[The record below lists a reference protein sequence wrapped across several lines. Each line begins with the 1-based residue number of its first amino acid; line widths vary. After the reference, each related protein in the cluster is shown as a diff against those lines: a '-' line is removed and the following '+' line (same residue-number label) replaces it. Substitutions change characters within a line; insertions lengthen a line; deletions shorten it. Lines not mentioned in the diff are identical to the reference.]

1 MKEIKAIIQPS
12 ALNQVLIAFHEIEG
26 LPGCTVSTVI
36 GHGRVRGKE
45 GGDSLLE
52 SAERTKLEI
61 VVQNKLVKKVLDV
74 IYKHTH
80 TGNKGDGKVF
90 VIEAVDALSLRTGE
104 RGEAAL

>member
-12 ALNQVLIAFHEIEG
+12 ALNQVLIALHEIEG
-26 LPGCTVSTVI
+26 LPGCTVSTVQ

-45 GGDSLLE
+45 GGDTLLE
-52 SAERTKLEI
+52 SAERMKLEI
-61 VVQNKLVKKVLDV
+61 VVPNQLVNKVLDA
-74 IYKHTH
+74 IYKHAH

-90 VIEAVDALSLRTGE
+90 VIDTADALSLRTGE